1 MAQIVRKRRHLLSQ
15 ALVLALLPL
24 AASAQ
29 EAASSSTKDLDAVTV
44 TGSRI
49 KRASVEGPA
58 PVNVI
63 TAAQIQKEG
72 FVSVYDA
79 LKTLTEATGTVEAA
93 SQWGSHTPNASGLN
107 LRGMGPNRSLLL
119 VNGRRV
125 ADYPLPYG
133 GEPTS
138 PTTATFPLP
147 QSNASKC

>member
-1 MAQIVRKRRHLLSQ
+1 MAQIVHKRRHLLSQ
-15 ALVLALLPL
+15 ALILALLPL

-72 FVSVYDA
+72 FVRDRKSV
-79 LKTLTEATGTVEAA
+79 V
-93 SQWGSHTPNASGLN
+93 
-107 LRGMGPNRSLLL
+107 
-119 VNGRRV
+119 
-125 ADYPLPYG
+125 
-133 GEPTS
+133 
-138 PTTATFPLP
+138 
-147 QSNASKC
+147 

>member
-93 SQWGSHTPNASGLN
+93 SQL
-107 LRGMGPNRSLLL
+107 SLIHI
-119 VNGRRV
+119 
-125 ADYPLPYG
+125 
-133 GEPTS
+133 
-138 PTTATFPLP
+138 
-147 QSNASKC
+147 